1 MHISQKSSIFARKI
15 AFVMKRTLFLIALSA
30 FFMACGGSKSSDEQS
45 ASQTETVTNE
55 GSFESECRKVYQ
67 QVDVLQRKLADPQQ
81 YATQQGVEELQKLD
95 QELTF
100 HYNAAELD
108 SAEYAKARQIDSLIA
123 EAHKSIPY
131 VIQQNV
137 CNTPHALILKPEE
150 LLTETQSYPIYLER
164 GDKLML
170 HIETEKPADI
180 RIYNTNSHQLLKSY
194 VGKKLVKDS
203 ISIQFSA
210 VYLVEINPKGRQY
223 ANIDIA
229 YKPNSVNRA
238 FETKTVET
246 REVEGQKG
254 DFRVKA
260 IPGIKMKNLFE
271 EPRKFTLRG
280 QLKAAFSGSY
290 RAIVAVPVPQGANDI
305 LYSLRISTNEPDRAS
320 DGKFHDNM
328 ETSYKR
334 IKMLGLPVY
343 ESHGGAGIISTL
355 LGENQPKREE
365 DAYINMYVFFNSA
378 QAKKFQDGVD
388 PAKLQYS
395 IDYSTMGTQSCNG
408 RIPSKGYK
416 TIYLGFLNERM
427 RYNNYVWLEAVSA
440 VPNTE
445 YLKTEYIVK

>member
-1 MHISQKSSIFARKI
+1 MHAKWIKL
-15 AFVMKRTLFLIALSA
+15 MKRILFLIALSA

-81 YATQQGVEELQKLD
+81 YATQQGVEELRKLD
-95 QELTF
+95 QELSF
-100 HYNAAELD
+100 NYNAAELD
-108 SAEYAKARQIDSLIA
+108 SSEYAKARQIDSLIA

-164 GDKLML
+164 GDKMML

-180 RIYNTNSHQLLKSY
+180 RVYNTNSHQLLKSY
-194 VGKKLVKDS
+194 IGKKLVKDS
-203 ISIQFSA
+203 IAIQFSA

-223 ANIDIA
+223 ASIDIA

-238 FETKTVET
+238 FDTKTIETK
-246 REVEGQKG
+246 EVDGKKG

-305 LYSLRISTNEPDRAS
+305 LYSLRISTNEPDRAT

>member
-1 MHISQKSSIFARKI
+1 LHISQKSSIFARKI

>member
-1 MHISQKSSIFARKI
+1 
-15 AFVMKRTLFLIALSA
+15 MKRTIFLIALSA
-30 FFMACGGSKSSDEQS
+30 LFVACGGSKSSDNQS
-45 ASQTETVTNE
+45 AEKTKSVTNE
-55 GSFESECRKVYQ
+55 SSFEAECRKVYQ

-81 YATQQGVEELQKLD
+81 FATQQGVEELRKLD
-95 QELTF
+95 QELSF

-108 SAEYAKARQIDSLIA
+108 SAEYAKACQIDSLIA

-137 CNTPHALILKPEE
+137 CNTPHILLQKPEE
-150 LLTETQSYPIYLER
+150 LLSETQAYPFYLER
-164 GDKLML
+164 GDKLIL

-180 RIYNTNSHQLLKSY
+180 RVYNTNSYQLLKTY
-194 VGKKLVKDS
+194 AGKKMVKDS
-203 ISIQFSA
+203 LAIQFSS

-223 ANIDIA
+223 ASIDIA

-238 FETKTVET
+238 FETKTIET
-246 REVEGQKG
+246 REVEGRKG
-254 DFRVKA
+254 DFRVRA
-260 IPGIKMKNLFE
+260 VNGIKMKNLFE

-378 QAKKFQDGVD
+378 QAKKFQDGTD
-388 PAKLQYS
+388 PAKLSYS
-395 IDYSTMGTQSCNG
+395 VDYSTMGTQSCNG

-445 YLKTEYIVK
+445 YFKTEYIVK

>member
-1 MHISQKSSIFARKI
+1 
-15 AFVMKRTLFLIALSA
+15 MKRTIFLIALSA
-30 FFMACGGSKSSDEQS
+30 LFVACGGSKSSDNQS
-45 ASQTETVTNE
+45 AEKTESVTNE
-55 GSFESECRKVYQ
+55 SSFESECRKVYQ

-81 YATQQGVEELQKLD
+81 FATQQGVEELRKLD
-95 QELTF
+95 QELSF

-108 SAEYAKARQIDSLIA
+108 PSEYAMARRIDSLIA

-137 CNTPHALILKPEE
+137 CNTPHILLQKPEE
-150 LLTETQSYPIYLER
+150 LLSETQAYPFYLER

-180 RIYNTNSHQLLKSY
+180 RVYNTNSYQLLKSY
-194 VGKKLVKDS
+194 IGKKFVKDS
-203 ISIQFSA
+203 LAIQFSS

-223 ANIDIA
+223 ASIDIA

-238 FETKTVET
+238 FETKTIET
-246 REVEGQKG
+246 REVEGRKG
-254 DFRVKA
+254 DFRVRA
-260 IPGIKMKNLFE
+260 VNGIKMKKLFE

-378 QAKKFQDGVD
+378 QAKKFQDGAD
-388 PAKLQYS
+388 PAKLSYS
-395 IDYSTMGTQSCNG
+395 VDYSTMGTQSCNG

-445 YLKTEYIVK
+445 YFKTEYIVK